1 MALLFWDSD
10 FASIFKLPP
19 KVFMVDAIAALITL
33 ITLVSLFGSVMG
45 IWLTVL
51 VYGKLTTMDSELRLL
66 TVENDWGKIRLDLF
80 AIRCG
85 VHSTVANWY
94 LGRKARQFN
103 GIRQIDEWGDIVFL
117 FGEAKRKFLL
127 DQF

>member
-1 MALLFWDSD
+1 
-10 FASIFKLPP
+10 
-19 KVFMVDAIAALITL
+19 MVDAIAALITL
-33 ITLVSLFGSVMG
+33 VTLVSLFAGVMG

-51 VYGKLTTMDSELRLL
+51 AYGKLNAMDSELRLL
-66 TVENDWGKIRLDLF
+66 TVENDWGKVRLDLF

-85 VHSTVANWY
+85 VHSSVANWY
-94 LGRKARQFN
+94 LTRKARQLN
-103 GIRQIDEWGDIVFL
+103 GIHQIDEWGDVVFL